1 MTQECIGAEHK
12 CWWVLNTQ
20 GGEIKAEQAVTR
32 RNLYRY
38 SDVSESVRETWI
50 RDLDWG
56 QTCQSSRSLL
66 VVSVNFISE
75 YSWNTGW
82 GQRVVLLLTLNWTDG
97 PQPAKEPVKKKKL
110 CRAVLQWSG
119 LPQLIFCTS
128 IRKSALQMGSDGLA
142 AIGGESAT
150 AAGLRGLV
158 SALWRR
164 SRVSGSSA
172 FDTGWWRL
180 MCSLYELKPKSEQ
193 LRVSIPLVSCE
204 RHISSWK
211 EHFAP
216 VIALQGDYAFYRTI
230 GVHLLL
236 PQGVLLKCHFCQA
249 DYDKL

>member
-1 MTQECIGAEHK
+1 MS
-12 CWWVLNTQ
+12 
-20 GGEIKAEQAVTR
+20 R
-32 RNLYRY
+32 RKLYRY
-38 SDVSESVRETWI
+38 SDDSESARETWI
-50 RDLDWG
+50 RDLDWE

-82 GQRVVLLLTLNWTDG
+82 GQRVILLPTLNWTDG
-97 PQPAKEPVKKKKL
+97 LQPAKEPVKKL
-110 CRAVLQWSG
+110 CGAILQWSG

-128 IRKSALQMGSDGLA
+128 IRKSALQMESYGLT
-142 AIGGESAT
+142 AISGKTAT
-150 AAGLRGLV
+150 AAGLWGLV
-158 SALWRR
+158 WALWRW
-164 SRVSGSSA
+164 SQVSGSSA
-172 FDTGWWRL
+172 FDIHWWRL
-180 MCSLYELKPKSEQ
+180 MCPLYELKPVSEQ
-193 LRVSIPLVSCE
+193 LCVSIPLVSCE

>member
-1 MTQECIGAEHK
+1 MHRGRTWMSQEE
-12 CWWVLNTQ
+12 
-20 GGEIKAEQAVTR
+20 EIKAEKAVSR

-38 SDVSESVRETWI
+38 SDDDESARETWI

-82 GQRVVLLLTLNWTDG
+82 GQRVILLPTLNWTDG
-97 PQPAKEPVKKKKL
+97 PQPAKEPVKKL

-128 IRKSALQMGSDGLA
+128 IRKSALQIESDGLT
-142 AIGGESAT
+142 AISGKIEM

-158 SALWRR
+158 WALWRR
-164 SRVSGSSA
+164 SQVSGSSA
-172 FDTGWWRL
+172 FDIHWWRL
-180 MCSLYELKPKSEQ
+180 MCPLYELKPMSEQ
-193 LRVSIPLVSCE
+193 LCVSIPLVSCE